1 MKAKKASG
9 SSPIRNVVRS
19 KFPKSRIV
27 EEHEPTPFQADSSPL
42 APDRITPETKRLYEK
57 FFGLSASPSMR
68 ADGARTPPSDP
79 SEDEHPLSDQE
90 GGVLI
95 EKPGRRQIKEQVLV
109 SGGKIVAFSD

>member
-1 MKAKKASG
+1 MKAKEASG
-9 SSPIRNVVRS
+9 NSPIRNVVRS

-57 FFGLSASPSMR
+57 FFGPAASPSMR
-68 ADGARTPPSDP
+68 ADDVRTPL
-79 SEDEHPLSDQE
+79 SEDVHPLSDQE
-90 GGVLI
+90 GGVLV
-95 EKPGRRQIKEQVLV
+95 EKPGRRLIKEHVLV